1 MPFIVH
7 PSIFIKWFFIGV
19 QMHWRKIVGSI
30 FIVCCIL
37 VVVLIK
43 KSLMSLSSICYSL
56 SLLSRLLY
64 KTQISE
70 LIPLSSFF
78 TILFTTETKEHIQ
91 SIDEYMNHNT
101 IKNIHFETYLSFF
114 KSCKLN
120 TVEDLTPLLKNSNR
134 ISFYLRNNSTRI
146 DWFFGLSTLFLFVFQ
161 YKEFWT
167 VFVVC
172 LQIISFWICRQ
183 ERCVYSW
190 NESTIICIF

>member
-1 MPFIVH
+1 
-7 PSIFIKWFFIGV
+7 
-19 QMHWRKIVGSI
+19 
-30 FIVCCIL
+30 
-37 VVVLIK
+37 
-43 KSLMSLSSICYSL
+43 MSLSSICYSL

-146 DWFFGLSTLFLFVFQ
+146 D
-161 YKEFWT
+161 
-167 VFVVC
+167 
-172 LQIISFWICRQ
+172 
-183 ERCVYSW
+183 
-190 NESTIICIF
+190 